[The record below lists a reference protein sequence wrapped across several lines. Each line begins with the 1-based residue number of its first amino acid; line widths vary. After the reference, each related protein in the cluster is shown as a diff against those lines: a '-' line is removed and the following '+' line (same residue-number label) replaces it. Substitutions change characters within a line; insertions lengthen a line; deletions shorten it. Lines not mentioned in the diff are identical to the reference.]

1 MELRRCVQ
9 AAVATLDSRDLLV
22 VLDDSSPEQSR
33 SSQSWL
39 ADIALT
45 SPARICHVGAQ
56 RAHIEVSRSLG
67 NGDLEWQRKTSARDI
82 SPLRNL
88 SLLFSA
94 SIQPTTTVLIDD
106 DISAFRLD
114 CTHQICD
121 DLEAAP
127 DGLIAGAAIGNLT
140 DLDTL
145 TKLSAAVRYVTK
157 AGIADPTADIFRG
170 SSGDADEVSFEAC
183 MSAGYMAFR
192 LPTSRL
198 FAFPPGYNEDWLW
211 CLLQRGMG
219 KIRIVRMEQ
228 EVRHDPFLLRAP
240 TRDGIHFETLGDV
253 VFDCLSECS
262 GYGRWL
268 LPELALKALQEFTP
282 DKSSLPATRAAALVE
297 QLLDLT
303 PEQRARALGSLSDR
317 GLVLFQKMLDA
328 GELEIGDGRSLLCS
342 WSHDALIKHLSFG
355 ATIANPRVI
364 SRVRQILEMEEK

>member
-1 MELRRCVQ
+1 
-9 AAVATLDSRDLLV
+9 
-22 VLDDSSPEQSR
+22 
-33 SSQSWL
+33 
-39 ADIALT
+39 
-45 SPARICHVGAQ
+45 
-56 RAHIEVSRSLG
+56 
-67 NGDLEWQRKTSARDI
+67 
-82 SPLRNL
+82 
-88 SLLFSA
+88 
-94 SIQPTTTVLIDD
+94 
-106 DISAFRLD
+106 
-114 CTHQICD
+114 
-121 DLEAAP
+121 
-127 DGLIAGAAIGNLT
+127 
-140 DLDTL
+140 
-145 TKLSAAVRYVTK
+145 
-157 AGIADPTADIFRG
+157 
-170 SSGDADEVSFEAC
+170 
-183 MSAGYMAFR
+183 MAFR

-342 WSHDALIKHLSFG
+342 
-355 ATIANPRVI
+355 
-364 SRVRQILEMEEK
+364 

>member
-282 DKSSLPATRAAALVE
+282 DKSSLPSYASGRPGRTAPRLDARAA
-297 QLLDLT
+297 
-303 PEQRARALGSLSDR
+303 G
-317 GLVLFQKMLDA
+317 K
-328 GELEIGDGRSLLCS
+328 
-342 WSHDALIKHLSFG
+342 SF
-355 ATIANPRVI
+355 R
-364 SRVRQILEMEEK
+364 